1 MASLVDETGL
11 VFNFISFF
19 IEKNIYLLFAFLS
32 YTKMQVCCRL
42 CLFAQAKAQC
52 FVESDVVQSSLT
64 IRAAQ
69 GGLLEGATW
78 NSLSP
83 CCC

>member
-1 MASLVDETGL
+1 
-11 VFNFISFF
+11 
-19 IEKNIYLLFAFLS
+19 
-32 YTKMQVCCRL
+32 MQVCCRL